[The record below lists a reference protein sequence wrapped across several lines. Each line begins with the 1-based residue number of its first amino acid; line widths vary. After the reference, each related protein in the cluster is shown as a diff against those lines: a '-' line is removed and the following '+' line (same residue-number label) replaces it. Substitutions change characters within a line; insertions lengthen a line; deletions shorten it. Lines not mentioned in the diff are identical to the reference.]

1 MKTITPNP
9 TLARAH
15 LETATAG
22 PRTVPPAWPK
32 PLRRGEGPV
41 RSRVA
46 GGKTQEC
53 SRPPLPSYVL
63 RAGTARAPMGVSRC
77 APLARTLL
85 ALTIVFFLTAPS
97 QAETNKIGIIDMQRV
112 WDKYWKTR
120 QAQAQVDDQTA
131 DFEKR
136 KKGMLDDYQKAN
148 REYNK
153 LMETA
158 KDQAVS
164 SDERE
169 KRKNEAEKKLREIKE
184 IEQDANLF
192 QRTTDE
198 QLKMQARRMTENI
211 LRDIRDLVDA
221 KAKAGGYTLV
231 IDIAAKSA
239 VGTPIVLYN
248 NGQNDMTQEVLSQ
261 LNSTAP
267 VGLVKP
273 DESKDQAEEK
283 NAEKKVDKK

>member
-1 MKTITPNP
+1 MKMITPYR
-9 TLARAH
+9 TLAR
-15 LETATAG
+15 T
-22 PRTVPPAWPK
+22 
-32 PLRRGEGPV
+32 
-41 RSRVA
+41 
-46 GGKTQEC
+46 C
-53 SRPPLPSYVL
+53 
-63 RAGTARAPMGVSRC
+63 
-77 APLARTLL
+77 L
-85 ALTIVFFLTAPS
+85 ALTLAFFLTAPS

-112 WDKYWKTR
+112 WDKYWKTK

-148 REYNK
+148 RDYKK
-153 LMETA
+153 LIESA
-158 KDQAVS
+158 QDQAVS
-164 SDERE
+164 GDERD
-169 KRKNEAEKKLREIKE
+169 KRKNAAEKKLLEIKE
-184 IEQDANLF
+184 IEQDASLF

-198 QLKMQARRMTENI
+198 QLKMQARRMTEGI

-239 VGTPIVLYN
+239 VGTPIVLYT

-267 VGLVKP
+267 AGLVKP
-273 DESKDQAEEK
+273 DDAKDKAEDK
-283 NAEKKVDKK
+283 KDEKKSDK

>member
-1 MKTITPNP
+1 MKMIIRKP
-9 TLARAH
+9 TLARICLATISVF
-15 LETATAG
+15 LITA
-22 PRTVPPAWPK
+22 
-32 PLRRGEGPV
+32 
-41 RSRVA
+41 
-46 GGKTQEC
+46 
-53 SRPPLPSYVL
+53 
-63 RAGTARAPMGVSRC
+63 
-77 APLARTLL
+77 
-85 ALTIVFFLTAPS
+85 S

-112 WDKYWKTR
+112 WDKYWKTK
-120 QAQAQVDDQTA
+120 QAQSQVDDQTA

-136 KKGMLDDYQKAN
+136 KKTMLEDYQKAN
-148 REYNK
+148 RDYKK
-153 LMETA
+153 LIESA
-158 KDQAVS
+158 QDQAVS
-164 SDERE
+164 GDERDR
-169 KRKNEAEKKLREIKE
+169 RKSAAEKKLLEIKE

-248 NGQNDMTQEVLSQ
+248 NGQNDMTQEALSQ

-267 VGLVKP
+267 VGLVKS
-273 DESKDQAEEK
+273 DDAKDSTEDKKEEK
-283 NAEKKVDKK
+283 KENKK

>member
-1 MKTITPNP
+1 MKMIIPNP
-9 TLARAH
+9 T
-15 LETATAG
+15 
-22 PRTVPPAWPK
+22 
-32 PLRRGEGPV
+32 
-41 RSRVA
+41 
-46 GGKTQEC
+46 
-53 SRPPLPSYVL
+53 
-63 RAGTARAPMGVSRC
+63 RAGTF
-77 APLARTLL
+77 L
-85 ALTIVFFLTAPS
+85 ALTIAFFLTVPS

-112 WDKYWKTR
+112 WDKYWKTK

-136 KKGMLDDYQKAN
+136 KKAMLDDYQKAN
-148 REYNK
+148 RDYKK
-153 LMETA
+153 LIDSA
-158 KDQAVS
+158 QDQAVS
-164 SDERE
+164 VEERD
-169 KRKNEAEKKLREIKE
+169 KRKSAAEKKLLEIKE

-239 VGTPIVLYN
+239 VGTPIVLYT

-267 VGLVKP
+267 VGLVKS
-273 DESKDQAEEK
+273 DDAKDATEDKKEEK
-283 NAEKKVDKK
+283 KENKK

>member
-1 MKTITPNP
+1 MITPIH
-9 TLARAH
+9 T
-15 LETATAG
+15 
-22 PRTVPPAWPK
+22 
-32 PLRRGEGPV
+32 
-41 RSRVA
+41 
-46 GGKTQEC
+46 
-53 SRPPLPSYVL
+53 
-63 RAGTARAPMGVSRC
+63 RAGIF
-77 APLARTLL
+77 L
-85 ALTIVFFLTAPS
+85 ALTLVFFFTARS

-112 WDKYWKTR
+112 WDKYWKTK

-148 REYNK
+148 RDYKK
-153 LMETA
+153 LIESA
-158 KDQAVS
+158 QDQAVS
-164 SDERE
+164 GDERDR
-169 KRKNEAEKKLREIKE
+169 RKSAAEKKLLEIKE

-239 VGTPIVLYN
+239 VGTPIVLYT
-248 NGQNDMTQEVLSQ
+248 NGQNDMTQDVLSQ

-273 DESKDQAEEK
+273 DDAKDPTEDK
-283 NAEKKVDKK
+283 KDEKKENKK

>member
-1 MKTITPNP
+1 MKMI
-9 TLARAH
+9 A
-15 LETATAG
+15 
-22 PRTVPPAWPK
+22 PK
-32 PLRRGEGPV
+32 H
-41 RSRVA
+41 
-46 GGKTQEC
+46 T
-53 SRPPLPSYVL
+53 
-63 RAGTARAPMGVSRC
+63 RAGTF
-77 APLARTLL
+77 L
-85 ALTIVFFLTAPS
+85 ALTTAFFLIAPS

-112 WDKYWKTR
+112 WDKYWKTK

-148 REYNK
+148 REYKK
-153 LMETA
+153 LIESA
-158 KDQAVS
+158 QDQAVS
-164 SDERE
+164 SDERD
-169 KRKNEAEKKLREIKE
+169 KRKSAAEKKLLEIKE

-239 VGTPIVLYN
+239 VGTPIVLYT
-248 NGQNDMTQEVLSQ
+248 NGQNDMTQEVLNQ

-267 VGLVKP
+267 VGLVKSDDP
-273 DESKDQAEEK
+273 KDQTEEK
-283 NAEKKVDKK
+283 KDEKKGDKK

>member
-1 MKTITPNP
+1 MKMTTPNP
-9 TLARAH
+9 TLAR
-15 LETATAG
+15 TF
-22 PRTVPPAWPK
+22 
-32 PLRRGEGPV
+32 
-41 RSRVA
+41 
-46 GGKTQEC
+46 
-53 SRPPLPSYVL
+53 
-63 RAGTARAPMGVSRC
+63 
-77 APLARTLL
+77 L
-85 ALTIVFFLTAPS
+85 ALTIAFFLTAHS

-112 WDKYWKTR
+112 WDKYYKTK

-148 REYNK
+148 RDYKK
-153 LMETA
+153 LMESA
-158 KDQAVS
+158 QDPAVS
-164 SDERE
+164 GEERDR
-169 KRKNEAEKKLREIKE
+169 RKSAAEKKLLEIKE
-184 IEQDANLF
+184 IDQDFNLF

-239 VGTPIVLYN
+239 VGTPIVLYT
-248 NGQNDMTQEVLSQ
+248 NGQNDMTQEVLLQ

-267 VGLVKP
+267 VGLLKS
-273 DESKDQAEEK
+273 DDAKDQTE
-283 NAEKKVDKK
+283 DKKEDKKGDKK

>member
-1 MKTITPNP
+1 MKMTAPNH
-9 TLARAH
+9 TR
-15 LETATAG
+15 
-22 PRTVPPAWPK
+22 
-32 PLRRGEGPV
+32 
-41 RSRVA
+41 
-46 GGKTQEC
+46 
-53 SRPPLPSYVL
+53 
-63 RAGTARAPMGVSRC
+63 
-77 APLARTLL
+77 ARTFL
-85 ALTIVFFLTAPS
+85 ALTTAFFLTGIS

-112 WDKYWKTR
+112 WDKYYKTK

-148 REYNK
+148 REYAK
-153 LMETA
+153 LMESA

-169 KRKNEAEKKLREIKE
+169 KRKSAAEKKLLEIKE
-184 IEQDANLF
+184 IEQDANLY

-198 QLKMQARRMTENI
+198 QLKMQARRMTEII
-211 LRDIRDLVDA
+211 LRDIRDLVEA

-239 VGTPIVLYN
+239 VGTPIVLYT

-267 VGLVKP
+267 VGLVKS
-273 DESKDQAEEK
+273 DEAKDPNEEK
-283 NAEKKVDKK
+283 KDEKKGDKK

>member
-1 MKTITPNP
+1 MKMTAPNH
-9 TLARAH
+9 TR
-15 LETATAG
+15 
-22 PRTVPPAWPK
+22 
-32 PLRRGEGPV
+32 
-41 RSRVA
+41 
-46 GGKTQEC
+46 
-53 SRPPLPSYVL
+53 
-63 RAGTARAPMGVSRC
+63 
-77 APLARTLL
+77 ARTFL
-85 ALTIVFFLTAPS
+85 ALTTAFFLTGIS

-112 WDKYWKTR
+112 WDKYYKTK

-136 KKGMLDDYQKAN
+136 IKGMLDDYQKAN
-148 REYNK
+148 REYAK
-153 LMETA
+153 LMESA

-169 KRKNEAEKKLREIKE
+169 KRKSAAEKKLLEIKE
-184 IEQDANLF
+184 IEQDANLY

-198 QLKMQARRMTENI
+198 QLKMQARRMTEII
-211 LRDIRDLVDA
+211 LRDIRDLVEA

-239 VGTPIVLYN
+239 VGTPIVLYT

-267 VGLVKP
+267 VGLVKS
-273 DESKDQAEEK
+273 DEAKDPNEEK
-283 NAEKKVDKK
+283 KDEKKGDKK

>member
-1 MKTITPNP
+1 MFTPNH
-9 TLARAH
+9 T
-15 LETATAG
+15 
-22 PRTVPPAWPK
+22 
-32 PLRRGEGPV
+32 
-41 RSRVA
+41 
-46 GGKTQEC
+46 
-53 SRPPLPSYVL
+53 
-63 RAGTARAPMGVSRC
+63 
-77 APLARTLL
+77 LARTLL
-85 ALTIVFFLTAPS
+85 ALTIAFFLTAPS
-97 QAETNKIGIIDMQRV
+97 RAETNKIGIIDMQRV

-120 QAQAQVDDQTA
+120 QAQSQVDDQTA

-283 NAEKKVDKK
+283 KDEKKGDKK

>member
-1 MKTITPNP
+1 MKMIIPHYT
-9 TLARAH
+9 
-15 LETATAG
+15 
-22 PRTVPPAWPK
+22 
-32 PLRRGEGPV
+32 
-41 RSRVA
+41 
-46 GGKTQEC
+46 
-53 SRPPLPSYVL
+53 
-63 RAGTARAPMGVSRC
+63 
-77 APLARTLL
+77 LARTLL
-85 ALTIVFFLTAPS
+85 ALTIVFFLTAHS

-120 QAQAQVDDQTA
+120 QAQSQVDDQTA